1 MLPATRLMTG
11 RIPLRRF
18 IAGRMTIRSQS
29 TSSYQ
34 PPNAQ
39 KPNPHAR
46 HPEALRLR
54 SMLTSIQRDFYKNNG
69 RPIFKS
75 FLIAV
80 ATYEVIYWS
89 WLKLESLETVQ
100 ETNGS

>member
-1 MLPATRLMTG
+1 MLAISRLSA
-11 RIPLRRF
+11 RRV
-18 IAGRMTIRSQS
+18 AYSSPGSIRPIFRAQS
-29 TSSYQ
+29 TSTYQ
-34 PPNAQ
+34 PPNAP
-39 KPNPHAR
+39 KPNPH
-46 HPEALRLR
+46 
-54 SMLTSIQRDFYKNNG
+54 RDFYKNNG

-100 ETNGS
+100 ETNGMFHYYRPTKA

>member
-11 RIPLRRF
+11 RTPLRRF

-34 PPNAQ
+34 PPKAP
-39 KPNPHAR
+39 KPNPH
-46 HPEALRLR
+46 
-54 SMLTSIQRDFYKNNG
+54 RDFYKNNG